1 MKLSDNMYQIKVLL
15 SSNAVSVSYDCI
27 FEDSFVFL
35 FFLDQITTY
44 NNRSE
49 FMHFSW
55 AHFLICGSL
64 HIGNVVRSIQI
75 LKVKVAI
82 SQYHVKNTL

>member
-1 MKLSDNMYQIKVLL
+1 MSHNIYQIKVLL
-15 SSNAVSVSYDCI
+15 SSNAVSVSYNCI
-27 FEDSFVFL
+27 FELLYVF
-35 FFLDQITTY
+35 FFFPLDQITAY

-49 FMHFSW
+49 FMHFSR

-64 HIGNVVRSIQI
+64 HIGNVVRSIRI

-82 SQYHVKNTL
+82 SLCKNTL